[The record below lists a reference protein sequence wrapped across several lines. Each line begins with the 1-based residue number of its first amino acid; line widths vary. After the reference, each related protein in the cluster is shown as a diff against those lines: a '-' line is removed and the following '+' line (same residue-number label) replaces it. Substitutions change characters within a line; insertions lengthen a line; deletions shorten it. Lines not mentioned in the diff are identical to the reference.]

1 MASTESITTA
11 LLSGVASG
19 RVYPL
24 VRPQNGT
31 LPAVVTSV
39 VSIVSD
45 DRLSQTTGA
54 NLYRSR
60 VQAECFATTYSGLK
74 TLVDEVR
81 AAVHLKSG
89 TYATKTVVSS
99 QLDNVGPDGVDL
111 DAGIFFQAVDFL
123 IVFYD

>member
-1 MASTESITTA
+1 MAATESITTA
-11 LLSGVASG
+11 LLSGVAGG

-45 DRLSQTTGA
+45 DRLSQTSGA

-60 VQAECFATTYSGLK
+60 VQAECFETTYAGLK
-74 TLVDEVR
+74 TLVDAVR

-89 TYATKTVVSS
+89 LYATKTVVSS
-99 QLDNVGPDGVDL
+99 QLDNVGPDGVEL
-111 DAGIFFQAVDFL
+111 DTGIFFQAVDFL